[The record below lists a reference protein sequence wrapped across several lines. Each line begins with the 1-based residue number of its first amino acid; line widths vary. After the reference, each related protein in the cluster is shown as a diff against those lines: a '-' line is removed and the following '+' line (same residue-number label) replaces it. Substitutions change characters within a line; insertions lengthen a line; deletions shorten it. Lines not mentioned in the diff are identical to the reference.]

1 MNQSASVQPVDI
13 ADRMEASFLD
23 YAMSVIVARAL
34 PDIRDGLKPVQRRIL
49 FAMFEAGLL
58 ADRSHRKCASVVGDV
73 MKKYHPHGDSSI
85 YEALVRMAQD
95 FATREP
101 LVDGRGNFGS
111 IDGDPPAAFRY
122 TEARLSPIAMHL
134 LADINDDTVDFE
146 ANYDGHEMQPV
157 VLPARFPNLL
167 VNGASGIAVGFATSI
182 PPHNLSETIG
192 ACKALIA
199 NPEADLDTIM
209 IHMPAPDFP
218 TGARIMVSD
227 EIRKAYETGKGSIQ
241 MQAVAA
247 TETRSGG
254 LPRIVVTEIPYQVN
268 KAALISK
275 IADLTKA
282 KRLDGIRDLR
292 DESSRDGMRIV
303 IELKRGIDPATMLDR
318 LYDLTDLRSNFSVNM
333 VALKDGRPETLGL
346 LDMLH
351 AYLAHQRD
359 VITRRTQYRLSH
371 ALERLHIIEGLLIAL
386 DNLDEV
392 IALIRGAASAAVA
405 RTQLMERFA
414 MSERQATAV
423 LDMQLR
429 RLAQLEQSKLV
440 DEAEQLR
447 DLVARLR
454 QILEDPA
461 ELDRVLV
468 AELDEIDAKFANP
481 RRSRL
486 IDPNGESLL
495 DLGPQLA
502 AQAVTVYVSASG
514 YVKPVA
520 QQQLSGAHGS
530 NDPAVAIV
538 RCHGDAQLLL
548 VATTGEGTR
557 VNLEDI
563 GVVSAR
569 QRGTMATENGAK
581 VAGAV
586 LLDMAMAGVDVLTV
600 SVKGLVK
607 RTPLA
612 DYDTRNRVI
621 AAAGVKADD
630 ALLTT
635 LLIRPGDR
643 LMLASDQG
651 QAIVFDV
658 DEIRPTGRAT
668 SGVAAMKLPGDAR
681 LVSASVLSE
690 DEDVIVIGK
699 NGAMKRVPASDFPL
713 QGRNGKGVLTGI
725 GKLAFAGAGQVIHVP
740 TESGWK
746 VVRAET
752 VPLAT
757 RSKTPDPGDG
767 SAIGIPVTG
776 RPIAEAL

>member
-1 MNQSASVQPVDI
+1 MNQIASIQPVDI

-49 FAMFEAGLL
+49 YAMFEAGLL

-182 PPHNLSETIG
+182 PPHNLSESIA
-192 ACKALIA
+192 ACKTLIA
-199 NPEADLDTIM
+199 NPDASLDEVM
-209 IHMPAPDFP
+209 AVLPAPDFP
-218 TGARIMVSD
+218 TGARIMVSED
-227 EIRKAYETGKGSIQ
+227 IRKAYATGKGSIQ
-241 MQAVAA
+241 MEAVAS

-303 IELKRGIDPATMLDR
+303 IELKRGIDASKMLER
-318 LYDLTDLRSNFSVNM
+318 LYALTDLRSNFSVNI
-333 VALKDGRPETLGL
+333 VALRDGRPETLGL
-346 LDMLH
+346 LDMLR
-351 AYLAHQRD
+351 AYIAHQRD
-359 VITRRTQYRLSH
+359 VITRRTQYRLNH

-392 IALIRGAASAAVA
+392 ITLIRAAASAAVA
-405 RTQLMERFA
+405 REQLMERFE

-429 RLAQLEQSKLV
+429 RLAQLEQNKLV
-440 DEAEQLR
+440 QEAEELR
-447 DLVARLR
+447 ALVARLR
-454 QILEDPA
+454 QILDDPA

-468 AELDEIDAKFANP
+468 NELDEIDAKFANP

-486 IDPNGESLL
+486 YDPSGENLRD

-502 AQAVTVYVSASG
+502 AQAVTVYVSAQG

-520 QQQLSGAHGS
+520 QKQLSAAHGS
-530 NDPAVAIV
+530 ADPAVAIM
-538 RCHGDAQLLL
+538 RTNGDAQLML
-548 VATTGEGTR
+548 VSTAGEGTR
-557 VNLEDI
+557 INLDEI

-569 QRGTMATENGAK
+569 QRGTMAADNGQPL
-581 VAGAV
+581 AGAFR
-586 LLDMAMAGVDVLTV
+586 LDLTSGCDVVTV
-600 SVKGLVK
+600 SKRGFVK
-607 RTPLA
+607 RTPIT
-612 DYDTRNRVI
+612 DYDTRNRVV
-621 AAAGVKADD
+621 AAAGVKARDE
-630 ALLTT
+630 LLTM
-635 LLIRPGDR
+635 LLVHPGDR
-643 LMLASDQG
+643 LMLAGNHG
-651 QAIVFDV
+651 QAILFDL
-658 DEIRPTGRAT
+658 DEVRPTGRT
-668 SGVAAMKLPGDAR
+668 TTGVSAMKLPADAE
-681 LVSASVLSE
+681 LVSATVVSAEGTV
-690 DEDVIVIGK
+690 VVIGE
-699 NGAMKRVPASDFPL
+699 NGAVKRVPASDFPL

-725 GKLAFAGAGQVIHVP
+725 GRLAFAGAGEVIHIP
-740 TESGWK
+740 TAEGWK
-746 VVRAET
+746 VIRSET
-752 VPLAT
+752 VPMTT
-757 RSKTPDPGDG
+757 RSKTPDPADPN
-767 SAIGIPVTG
+767 AIGVPVTG
-776 RPIAEAL
+776 RPIPETM

>member
-1 MNQSASVQPVDI
+1 MNQTASIQPVDI

-49 FAMFEAGLL
+49 YAMFEAGLL

-182 PPHNLSETIG
+182 PPHNLSESIA
-192 ACKALIA
+192 ACKTLIT
-199 NPEADLDTIM
+199 NPDASLDEVM
-209 IHMPAPDFP
+209 AVLPAPDFP
-218 TGARIMVSD
+218 TGARIMMSE

-241 MQAVAA
+241 MEAVAS

-268 KAALISK
+268 KAALIAK

-303 IELKRGIDPATMLDR
+303 IELKRGIDAPKMLER
-318 LYDLTDLRSNFSVNM
+318 LYALTDLRSNFSVNM
-333 VALKDGRPETLGL
+333 VALREGRPETLGL
-346 LDMLH
+346 LDMLR
-351 AYLAHQRD
+351 AYIAHQRD
-359 VITRRTQYRLSH
+359 VITRRTQYRLNH

-386 DNLDEV
+386 DNLDKV
-392 IALIRGAASAAVA
+392 IALIRAAASAAMA
-405 RTQLMERFA
+405 REQLMERFGL
-414 MSERQATAV
+414 SERQATAV

-440 DEAEQLR
+440 QEAEELR
-447 DLVARLR
+447 ALVARLR
-454 QILEDPA
+454 QILDDPA

-468 AELDEIDAKFANP
+468 SELDEIDAKFANP

-486 IDPNGESLL
+486 YDPNGESLL

-502 AQAVTVYVSASG
+502 AQAVTVYVSAQG

-520 QQQLSGAHGS
+520 QQQLSAAHGS

-538 RCHGDAQLLL
+538 RTNGDAQLML
-548 VATTGEGTR
+548 VSTGGEGTR
-557 VNLEDI
+557 INLDEI

-569 QRGTMATENGAK
+569 QRGTMATENGQPL
-581 VAGAV
+581 AGAFK
-586 LLDMAMAGVDVLTV
+586 LDLTSGLDVVTV
-600 SVKGLVK
+600 SKRGFVK
-607 RTPLA
+607 RTAIA
-612 DYDTRNRVI
+612 DYDTRNRVV
-621 AAAGVKADD
+621 AAAGVKAGDE
-630 ALLTT
+630 LLTT
-635 LLIRPGDR
+635 LLVRPGDR
-643 LMLASDQG
+643 LMLASNHG
-651 QAIVFDV
+651 QAILFDL
-658 DEIRPTGRAT
+658 DEVRPTGRAT
-668 SGVAAMKLPGDAR
+668 TGVAAMKLPADAE
-681 LVSASVLSE
+681 LVSATVVGEDDAVL
-690 DEDVIVIGK
+690 IIGE
-699 NGAMKRVPASDFPL
+699 NGAMKRVPASDFPV

-725 GKLAFAGAGQVIHVP
+725 GRLAFAGAGEVIHAP
-740 TESGWK
+740 TASGWK
-746 VVRAET
+746 VIRAET

-757 RSKTPDPGDG
+757 RSKTPDPADPA
-767 SAIGIPVTG
+767 AIGVPVTG
-776 RPIAEAL
+776 RPIPEIF